1 MYKEFNVGHDTR
13 SVRVNLK
20 LRIFKPASI
29 EHRHIIDIIRL
40 CIELLNVRCICIY
53 INACIIVLTQSV
65 NKIIV
70 YGVSKLRHQ
79 RNIF

>member
-29 EHRHIIDIIRL
+29 E
-40 CIELLNVRCICIY
+40 LLNVHCICIY
-53 INACIIVLTQSV
+53 IYIYKCVYNCV
-65 NKIIV
+65 NSLFKQDHSLWSLETATPEK
-70 YGVSKLRHQ
+70 YLLKSC
-79 RNIF
+79 

>member
-29 EHRHIIDIIRL
+29 EHRRIIDIIRL
-40 CIELLNVRCICIY
+40 CIELLNVRCIYIY
-53 INACIIVLTQSV
+53 INACIIVLTQYV
-65 NKIIV
+65 NKSIV